1 MLNDAIKK
9 QTRAQSASRKNRPES
24 SSPEKIK
31 MRNVHKQAVK
41 DEDNDDE
48 DDYSENIALDDGSG
62 DDDIDKV
69 EKNKKIDKSKAEPVR
84 KDSDDSSNEDN
95 RMLDIN
101 ALGKESNKEE
111 DDDDDEYSDD
121 NDEEDKVGA
130 KKGLM
135 RQTDHDNLEES
146 HKLKRFEDE
155 DDDDAN
161 KYGQDID
168 NFEESPRPKGPS
180 NGVAR

>member
-1 MLNDAIKK
+1 MLYSVYKRYLDTENLQVDHLLEMLNDAIKK
-9 QTRAQSASRKNRPES
+9 QTRAQSASRKSRPES

-84 KDSDDSSNEDN
+84 KDSDDSSNDDN

-111 DDDDDEYSDD
+111 DDDDDDEYSDD
-121 NDEEDKVGA
+121 ND
-130 KKGLM
+130 
-135 RQTDHDNLEES
+135 
-146 HKLKRFEDE
+146 
-155 DDDDAN
+155 
-161 KYGQDID
+161 
-168 NFEESPRPKGPS
+168 
-180 NGVAR
+180 